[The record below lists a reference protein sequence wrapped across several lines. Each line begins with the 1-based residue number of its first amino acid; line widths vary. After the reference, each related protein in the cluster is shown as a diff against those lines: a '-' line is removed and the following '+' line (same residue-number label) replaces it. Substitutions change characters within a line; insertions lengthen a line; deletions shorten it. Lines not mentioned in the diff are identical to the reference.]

1 MTMHAMVTVGGLTL
15 RAAPDGAGL
24 GALVHGDR
32 LEVLGIAQ
40 PGTAR
45 WWYVRVLAARA
56 KDNVALIGY
65 IPAQGPGGVDTVRI
79 DRPPGVPGRLTTALR
94 LGALTGRLGLAE
106 PWTLVPVAAWIVGSL
121 AAAAILLYWAI
132 SLAVSR

>member
-1 MTMHAMVTVGGLTL
+1 MHAMVTVGGLTL

-40 PGTAR
+40 PGAAR

-65 IPAQGPGGVDTVRI
+65 IPAQGPGGVNTVRI
-79 DRPPGVPGRLTTALR
+79 DRPVPGR
-94 LGALTGRLGLAE
+94 LTGRLGLAE
-106 PWTLVPVAAWIVGSL
+106 PWTLLPVAAWIVGSL
-121 AAAAILLYWAI
+121 AAAGILLYWAI
-132 SLAVSR
+132 TLAVSR